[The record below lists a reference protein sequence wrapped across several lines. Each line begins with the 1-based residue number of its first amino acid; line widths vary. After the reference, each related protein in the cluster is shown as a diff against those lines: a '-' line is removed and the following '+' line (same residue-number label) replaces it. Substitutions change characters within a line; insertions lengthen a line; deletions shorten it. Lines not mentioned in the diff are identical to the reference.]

1 MIRPWELLIDLDFKD
16 TKAIYLQI
24 ADAIIDAIKKNKL
37 KRGDFLPGS
46 RKLAEIL
53 QVNRNTVVQA
63 LDILLIEGWLTSVE
77 RKGIFVSDIDPLKQ
91 KKEEHN
97 KIENLNKPTFI
108 NNKPF
113 IVFDDGLP
121 DSKLAPIDQLARAY
135 REIFSRKGR
144 RQMMGYTESQGDF
157 SFREVISQ
165 MLNFKRNLATN
176 PSQMVITRGSQMAMY
191 LTAQCII
198 KNGDVVI
205 VENPGYKPAWLAF
218 ENAGAKLLPVSVDNE
233 GMVVDE
239 IREILKKRTVKA
251 VYTTPHHQFPTTVS
265 LSIKRRF
272 ELIELSNQHNFYII
286 EDDYDHEFHFAPR
299 PIFPIG
305 SLAHINHYVY
315 IGTLSKIVAPALRI
329 GYLYT
334 NRVLTDK
341 ILALR
346 KIIDVQGD
354 VMMEQAVL
362 ELINDGTI
370 KRHFKRVTSVY
381 LKKRDYFENLLNE
394 YFKNKVDF
402 QKPNGGLAFWLK
414 SKKQI
419 DIFNL
424 ANKLESKGVKILTPD
439 KYSFNEPIIGLR
451 LGYAS
456 LTEEQLETGIKT
468 IALYLD

>member
-1 MIRPWELLIDLDFKD
+1 MIRPWELLIYLDFNGA
-16 TKAIYLQI
+16 KAIYLQI

-37 KRGDFLPGS
+37 KRGDYLPGS
-46 RKLAEIL
+46 RKLAELL

-91 KKEEHN
+91 KEYGKTEH
-97 KIENLNKPTFI
+97 LNKPTLI

-121 DSKLAPIDQLARAY
+121 DSKLAPIDELAKAY
-135 REIFSRKGR
+135 RAIFSRKGR

-191 LTAQCII
+191 LTARSII
-198 KNGDVVI
+198 KNEDVVI

-218 ENAGAKLLPVSVDNE
+218 ENAGAKLFPVSVDNE

-239 IREILKKRTVKA
+239 IREILKKHCVKA

-265 LSIKRRF
+265 LSIKRRY
-272 ELIELSNQHNFYII
+272 ELIDLSNQHNFYII

-329 GYLYT
+329 GYLHT
-334 NRVLTDK
+334 NQSLTDK

-354 VMMEQAVL
+354 VMMELAIL
-362 ELINDGTI
+362 ELIKDGTI
-370 KRHFKRVTSVY
+370 KRHLKRVTSVY
-381 LKKRDYFENLLNE
+381 LKKRAYFENLINE
-394 YFKNKVDF
+394 HLKNKVDF
-402 QKPNGGLAFWLK
+402 QKPNGDWRFG
-414 SKKQI
+414 
-419 DIFNL
+419 
-424 ANKLESKGVKILTPD
+424 
-439 KYSFNEPIIGLR
+439 
-451 LGYAS
+451 
-456 LTEEQLETGIKT
+456 
-468 IALYLD
+468 

>member
-1 MIRPWELLIDLDFKD
+1 MIRPWELLIYLDFNGA
-16 TKAIYLQI
+16 KAIYLQI

-37 KRGDFLPGS
+37 KRGDYLPGS
-46 RKLAEIL
+46 RKLAELL

-91 KKEEHN
+91 KEYGKTEHP
-97 KIENLNKPTFI
+97 NKPTLI
-108 NNKPF
+108 SNKPF

-121 DSKLAPIDQLARAY
+121 DSKLAPIDELAKAY
-135 REIFSRKGR
+135 RAIFSRKGR

-176 PSQMVITRGSQMAMY
+176 PSQMVITRGNQMAMY
-191 LTAQCII
+191 LTARSII
-198 KNGDVVI
+198 KNEDVVI

-239 IREILKKRTVKA
+239 IREILKKHCVKA

-265 LSIKRRF
+265 LSIKRRY
-272 ELIELSNQHNFYII
+272 ELIDLSNQHNFYII

-329 GYLYT
+329 GYLHT
-334 NRVLTDK
+334 NQSLTDK

-354 VMMEQAVL
+354 VMMELAIL
-362 ELINDGTI
+362 ELIKDGTI
-370 KRHFKRVTSVY
+370 KRHLKRVTSVY
-381 LKKRDYFENLLNE
+381 LKKRAYFENLSNE
-394 YFKNKVDF
+394 HLKNKVDF
-402 QKPNGGLAFWLK
+402 QKPNGGLAFWLNP
-414 SKKQI
+414 KKQI
-419 DIFNL
+419 NVFKL
-424 ANKLESKGVKILTPD
+424 AEKLEHKGIKILTPD
-439 KYSFNEPIIGLR
+439 KYSFEKPITGLR

-456 LTEEQLETGIKT
+456 LSEEQLEIGIKT

>member
-1 MIRPWELLIDLDFKD
+1 MIRPWELRIVLDFQD

-37 KRGDFLPGS
+37 KSGYFLPGS

-91 KKEEHN
+91 KRVGYDKT
-97 KIENLNKPTFI
+97 ENFHKPTI
-108 NNKPF
+108 VNNKPF

-121 DSKLAPIDQLARAY
+121 DSKLAPIDELAKAY

-157 SFREVISQ
+157 SFRQAVSQ
-165 MLNFKRNLATN
+165 MLNFKRNLPTN

-198 KNGDVVI
+198 KNGDFVI

-239 IREILKKRTVKA
+239 IREILKKRCIKA
-251 VYTTPHHQFPTTVS
+251 VYTTPHHQFPTTAS
-265 LSIKRRF
+265 LSIKRRY

-286 EDDYDHEFHFAPR
+286 EDDYDHEFYFAPR

-305 SLAHINHYVY
+305 SLAHLNRYVY
-315 IGTLSKIVAPALRI
+315 IGTLSKIIAPALRI

-334 NRVLTDK
+334 NQSLIDK
-341 ILALR
+341 ILTLR

-354 VMMEQAVL
+354 VLMEQAVL
-362 ELINDGTI
+362 ELIKDGTI
-370 KRHFKRVTSVY
+370 KRHLKRVTSVY
-381 LKKRDYFENLLNE
+381 LKKRDYFENLIYETL
-394 YFKNKVDF
+394 KNKIDF

-414 SKKQI
+414 PKKHI

-439 KYSFNEPIIGLR
+439 KYSFKEPIMGLR
-451 LGYAS
+451 LGFAS
-456 LTEEQLETGIKT
+456 LSEEQLETGIKT
-468 IALYLD
+468 IAFYLD